1 MITGRENVLYASA
14 ARTATP
20 ADHEE
25 VRIPQGTYGLTVVI
39 STTAA
44 GTSPSTVPKIQ
55 GKSASGVW
63 YDILTGAAITG
74 TGTVVMRVG
83 AALAAVANLA
93 ALHPLPAV
101 FRVKMT
107 HGNATSHTYS
117 VDYCIN

>member
-1 MITGRENVLYASA
+1 MITGREGKLYESA
-14 ARTATP
+14 ARTAAPTQ
-20 ADHEE
+20 HEE
-25 VRIPQGTYGLTVVI
+25 VFIPQGSLGLTVVI

-44 GTSPSTVPKIQ
+44 SSPSTTPKIQ

-83 AALAAVANLA
+83 ASLAAVANLA
-93 ALHPLPAV
+93 ALHPLPAN
-101 FRVKMT
+101 FRVVMT
-107 HGNATSHTYS
+107 HGNSKSHTYS